1 MPDKKRSPVTVPM
14 LGTMKQRKERIT
26 MLTAYDYTMAFLLD
40 RAGVDVLLVGDS
52 LANVVCGHDTTLPV
66 RLQHMIHHGAAVSRA
81 ATRALVVVD
90 LPFGSYQESPAQALR
105 AAVRLMKQ
113 TTARAV
119 KLEGGETV
127 AEQVRKITAAGI
139 PVMGHL
145 GLTPQSVHALGGYAT
160 QATKKEDAIRLKK
173 EAALL
178 SEAGCF
184 AVVLEK
190 VPAAVAKQISLA
202 LPIPVIGIGAGPH
215 VDGQVL
221 VAQDML
227 GMSPHFRPR
236 FVRSFANLQGTI
248 TQAVTC
254 YIEAVK
260 AGEFPGAEESY

>member
-1 MPDKKRSPVTVPM
+1 
-14 LGTMKQRKERIT
+14 
-26 MLTAYDYTMAFLLD
+26 MLTAYDYVMAFLLD

-90 LPFGSYQESPAQALR
+90 LPFGSYQEGPVQALR

-113 TTARAV
+113 TTAQAV

-127 AEQVRKITAAGI
+127 AEQVRKVTAAGI

-160 QATKKEDAIRLKK
+160 QATKKEEAIRLKK

-178 SEAGCF
+178 NEAGCF

-190 VPAAVAKQISLA
+190 VPATVAKQVSLE

-236 FVRSFANLQGTI
+236 FVRPFADLQGAI
-248 TQAVTC
+248 TQAVTR

-260 AGEFPGAEESY
+260 GGEFPGAEESY